1 MQHRQCPAM
10 TTLLQHLPWRART
23 RRRSTE
29 RTLLFSCGDFD
40 IPQCSVSQQ
49 DSKLVCQPK
58 DSDKANEQLL
68 CQNNALK
75 NLNRMLLDKLHCADA
90 LLQKPRF
97 EEDNNRGAGDGSFV
111 AHGLQEV
118 EKAGHFGSKALTLCA
133 EEVKEGEQGKNC
145 LGSRALSRSCTAG
158 NNGGEVI
165 PIGTFVKLHSLQNKV
180 LNGQVGQVTSFFS
193 R

>member
-1 MQHRQCPAM
+1 M

-49 DSKLVCQPK
+49 DSKPVCQPK

-90 LLQKPRF
+90 LLQKHRF
-97 EEDNNRGAGDGSFV
+97 EEDNNRGAGNCSSDS
-111 AHGLQEV
+111 HGLPEV
-118 EKAGHFGSKALTLCA
+118 EKACQLGNKGLTL
-133 EEVKEGEQGKNC
+133 
-145 LGSRALSRSCTAG
+145 
-158 NNGGEVI
+158 
-165 PIGTFVKLHSLQNKV
+165 
-180 LNGQVGQVTSFFS
+180 
-193 R
+193 